1 MHLIII
7 IGILF
12 LIIILPLIRCILFHP
27 FKTIIYSIRDIYYY
41 FRYLRWHEYNKYGT
55 ITVFSG
61 EFGKGKTLSCTY
73 MARRIYKKYNGKNVY
88 DFKEKKWKTQ
98 YIHVVS
104 NVDFT
109 DIPYIHLNQMSD
121 LITLSEDNDGVST
134 YLVVIDE
141 MATQINSRDYK
152 TNFST
157 DLLNTLLASRHYRI
171 QIFGTS
177 VRYNLIDKLVRDV
190 TQTSVQCHKIWRIVI
205 LSYFDGWTVEN
216 TSDVTKLK
224 PKFIRT
230 YFVRNKDYNAYDTVA
245 CVENFKDNVK
255 AGKHLTDSEIMQFRQ
270 SAEDLNI
277 TTSMKKRYRKKTV

>member
-1 MHLIII
+1 MDLIFI
-7 IGILF
+7 IGFIF
-12 LIIILPLIRCILFHP
+12 LIFILPFFRCILFHP
-27 FKTIIYSIRDIYYY
+27 FKTILYSIRDIYFY
-41 FRYLRWHEYNKYGT
+41 FRYMRWHEYRKFGT

-61 EFGKGKTLSCTY
+61 EFGEGKTLSCTY
-73 MARRIYKKYNGKNVY
+73 MARKIYKKYNGKRVY

-190 TQTSVQCHKIWRIVI
+190 TQTSVQCHKFWRVVI

-224 PKFIRT
+224 PKRIRT
-230 YFVRNKDYNAYDTVA
+230 YFVRNKDFNAYDTVA

-255 AGKHLTDSEIMQFRQ
+255 AGKHLTDSEIMLFRQ
-270 SAEDLNI
+270 SAEELNI
-277 TTSMKKRYRKKTV
+277 STNMKRRFRKKTV